1 MLGKLIKLEFSATS
15 KIYSILLIICAAFTL
30 FSCGSTLIA
39 GGLADS
45 NPVLAMV
52 TALPAQ
58 LLGSVVLSVMTAF
71 PLYHGAWRFYKNLS
85 SDEGYLMHMLPVPT
99 SYLILSKTVVALTWL
114 VLCTV
119 VGFGSYIASQAA
131 YSYVV
136 LHEALAE
143 ISISEIIPVI
153 TEAFGLVLGFEPDV
167 IFTIVMLVLIT
178 VLGTVF
184 SLISLY
190 LCIAIGQLW
199 TAHRILGA
207 ILAYLA
213 MSFALNLLV
222 TVALIVFILIGV
234 QSLLAFNITLVV
246 GAVTVAAALVG
257 CYYATVRI
265 YKTKLNL
272 Q

>member
-15 KIYSILLIICAAFTL
+15 KIYSIMLIICAVFTL
-30 FSCGSTLIA
+30 FACGSTLIA

-45 NPVLAMV
+45 NTVLAIV
-52 TALPAQ
+52 ASIPAQ

-85 SDEGYLMHMLPVPT
+85 TDEGYLMHMLPVPT
-99 SYLILSKTVVALTWL
+99 SSLVLAKTVVALTWL
-114 VLCTV
+114 LLCTV
-119 VGFGSYIASQAA
+119 MGLGSYIASQAA

-136 LHEALAE
+136 LHEALSGV
-143 ISISEIIPVI
+143 SISEIIPSV
-153 TEAFGLVLGFEPDV
+153 TEMFGLVLGFEPDV
-167 IFTIVMLVLIT
+167 VFTAVMLVLIT

-207 ILAYLA
+207 ILAYIAL
-213 MSFALNLLV
+213 SFALNVVV

-234 QSLLAFNITLVV
+234 QSLAAFNITLAL
-246 GAVTVAAALVG
+246 GAIVVAAAVVG
-257 CYYATVRI
+257 SYYATVRI
-265 YKTKLNL
+265 YKTRLNL

>member
-15 KIYSILLIICAAFTL
+15 KIYSVLLLICAAFTL
-30 FSCGSTLIA
+30 FACGSTLIA
-39 GGLADS
+39 GALADS
-45 NPVLAMV
+45 NPVLSVVA
-52 TALPAQ
+52 ALPAQ
-58 LLGSVVLSVMTAF
+58 LLGSLVLSLMTAF

-99 SYLILSKTVVALTWL
+99 GSLVLSKTVVALTWL
-114 VLCTV
+114 ILCTV
-119 VGFGSYIASQAA
+119 IGFGSYIASQAA
-131 YSYVV
+131 YSYVM
-136 LHEALAE
+136 LHEAMSGV
-143 ISISEIIPVI
+143 SISEIIPAI
-153 TEAFGLVLGFEPDV
+153 TEMFGLVLGFKPDV
-167 IFTIVMLVLIT
+167 VFTVVMLVLIT

-213 MSFALNLLV
+213 LSFALNIIV

-234 QSLLAFNITLVV
+234 QSLLAFNITLAVA
-246 GAVTVAAALVG
+246 AVTVAAALVLS
-257 CYYATVRI
+257 YYATVRI